1 VREEAVKHHEYEPA
15 PVDLRHT
22 VDEEIIGE
30 VTFVPDPFAA
40 EQGGS
45 DDPRYRQALRQ
56 RKLGRMNLSY
66 LGGRKKAHGKAAHKA
81 HVLYRETGM
90 WVR

>member
-1 VREEAVKHHEYEPA
+1 VREEAVKHHEYDPA

-30 VTFVPDPFAA
+30 VTFMPDPFEA
-40 EQGGS
+40 EQ
-45 DDPRYRQALRQ
+45 LRR

>member
-1 VREEAVKHHEYEPA
+1 MKRHHEYEPA
-15 PVDLRHT
+15 PVDLRHP

-30 VTFVPDPFAA
+30 VTFMDT
-40 EQGGS
+40 E
-45 DDPRYRQALRQ
+45 
-56 RKLGRMNLSY
+56 GRFENQICGYPHSGRRPVDLHELS
-66 LGGRKKAHGKAAHKA
+66 GGRKKPHGKAAHKA

>member
-1 VREEAVKHHEYEPA
+1 MKHHEYEPA
-15 PVDLRHT
+15 PVDLRHELDR
-22 VDEEIIGE
+22 VIAGE
-30 VTFVPDPFAA
+30 VAFVPDPFDA
-40 EQGGS
+40 EQGGH

-66 LGGRKKAHGKAAHKA
+66 LGGRKKAH
-81 HVLYRETGM
+81 VLYRETGM